1 MIGISRK
8 LRKSG
13 MLKLLGMIA
22 KFLILNL
29 FIVALIIFLVGSI
42 YVLDMFIE
50 EMTGFDIIDWLRGKK

>member
-1 MIGISRK
+1 
-8 LRKSG
+8 
-13 MLKLLGMIA
+13 MLKLLELIA

-42 YVLDMFIE
+42 YVLDMFIK

>member
-1 MIGISRK
+1 
-8 LRKSG
+8 